1 MAKKLAITLCLA
13 ISLTLI
19 QNAYAAVISGTKCTK
34 SGLTKTLGSKK
45 YTCIK
50 SGSKLIW
57 NTGSSVDKSVAYLP
71 WATPTTQLQISN
83 ESKKKFQE
91 WILTKGSNSENIA
104 ISIDPK
110 IEASKVEYVVKVLNL
125 ASKTLLAKDASKPQ
139 MYLSVGDEWVI
150 TKLKSDYPIHAGF
163 PGQNVCYEPNPFA
176 GCAWVE
182 SNLIFFVS
190 TSTDVW
196 SSMNQQVLA
205 SGAHEFFHLA
215 QGSLMKNDR
224 GLSFYSLFSSIPSWF
239 AEGSASFIGT
249 AYADKSGLAVW
260 NNIRNEEISY
270 YSSGRGKNEP
280 LSSFLTNERDR
291 PSPEGQ
297 SHRPYGIGMLACEL
311 IVASVGMENFL
322 EIYRGMGQGLTFN
335 QSFLKATNVEL
346 NDFYTKFD
354 SMRVKIGF
362 FPVFKG

>member
-1 MAKKLAITLCLA
+1 MKKNLIVVVCITIALISPQYAI
-13 ISLTLI
+13 
-19 QNAYAAVISGTKCTK
+19 AASATGTKCTK
-34 SGLTKTLGSKK
+34 SGLTKTLNSKK

-50 SGSKLIW
+50 SGSKFIW
-57 NTGSSVDKSVAYLP
+57 STSVAIEKSAAYLS

-91 WILTKGSNSENIA
+91 WVLSKGSNSENIA

-110 IEASKVEYVVKVLNL
+110 VEASKVDYLVKVLNL

-163 PGQNVCYEPNPFA
+163 SGQNVCYEPNPFA
-176 GCAWVE
+176 ACAWIE
-182 SNLIFFVS
+182 ANLIFFVS
-190 TSTDVW
+190 TSADVW

-205 SGAHEFFHLA
+205 SGAHEFFHIA
-215 QGSLMKNDR
+215 QGSLMKNGL
-224 GLSFYSLFSSIPSWF
+224 GLSLYSLFSDIPSWF
-239 AEGSASFIGT
+239 FEGSASFIGT

-280 LSSFLTNERDR
+280 LSSFLTNDLDR

-297 SHRPYGIGMLACEL
+297 SHRPYGIGMLACEY

-322 EIYRGMGQGLTFN
+322 DVYRGMGQGLTFS
-335 QSFLKATNVEL
+335 QSFSKATNIEL
-346 NDFYTKFD
+346 NDFYNKFD
-354 SMRVKIGF
+354 SMREKIGF
-362 FPVFKG
+362 FPVIKG